1 VPALR
6 PEKLFEVGQGVR
18 TPYGRGVVKEVR
30 TGGQVLVEIGQRTWR
45 LDRSQVS
52 ASVSETRESSIKNRS
67 SQMPRVLIPRE
78 PHGGEVELDLHGFT
92 VQEALAT
99 AERVLNRAL
108 LDDVSSLRIIHGRS
122 SQRIRAA
129 LHRWLREIPTV
140 RSFRID
146 PRNEGVT
153 IVTL

>member
-1 VPALR
+1 
-6 PEKLFEVGQGVR
+6 
-18 TPYGRGVVKEVR
+18 VKEVR
-30 TGGQVLVEIGQRTWR
+30 TGGRVLVEIGQHTWR
-45 LDRSQVS
+45 LDESQVS
-52 ASVSETRESSIKNRS
+52 ASDSESRVSSTSNRS
-67 SQMPRVLIPRE
+67 KKAHHPRMPRE

-92 VQEALAT
+92 VQEALAK

-108 LDDVSSLRIIHGRS
+108 LDDASSLRIIHGRS
-122 SQRIRAA
+122 SQRIRVA

-140 RSFRID
+140 RSFTID